1 MIGRL
6 RTLAGRVER
15 MTRDRAVAGASDER
29 LISWY
34 CQMQLE
40 EAPWLMTIEPA
51 DADPG
56 TYAAIQATIVRAR
69 GTDGSGAH
77 REVRAL
83 PQAGCERR
91 RGETDR
97 DWFIRR
103 MGQISGEVRS
113 QSDACRRAHAAA
125 AERKGS
131 NSGTG
136 GATTR
141 ILR

>member
-15 MTRDRAVAGASDER
+15 MTRDRAVASASDQR

-51 DADPG
+51 DADPA

-77 REVRAL
+77 REVQVPPRIR
-83 PQAGCERR
+83 CERR
-91 RGETDR
+91 RGETER
-97 DWFIRR
+97 DWLIRR
-103 MGQISGEVRS
+103 MAHTNAEVRAH
-113 QSDACRRAHAAA
+113 SDACRRAHAAA
-125 AERKGS
+125 AERKGP
-131 NSGTG
+131 NSRTG